1 MPWNEA
7 GRERYNVVRERYTSD
22 LSDEEYALIEPL
34 LPQPKRRGR
43 KPTPARTILNA
54 IFYLARCACPWRY
67 MPKDFPPYTTVQN
80 RFYQLRDSGILTQI
94 ICLLVQNAREQAER
108 EAAPTAVIVDAQ
120 SVKTTESGGQ
130 RGYDAGKKVKGR
142 KRHIAVD
149 ILGLPIECQIT
160 PADVQDRDALAPI
173 LRAVKRKSPW
183 VKVAFADGGYN
194 GDEAQRAAFEASRIE
209 VVVVKR
215 MDKEIKG
222 FVVLP
227 KRWIAERTLGWINR
241 SRRLAKDFEGTI
253 ESALAW
259 MQIAFIAILLRRP
272 AYDGS

>member
-7 GRERYNVVRERYTSD
+7 DRERYNIVRERHTGD

-34 LPQPKRRGR
+34 PPQPKRRGR
-43 KPTPARTILNA
+43 KPTLARTILNA

-67 MPKDFPPYTTVQN
+67 MPKDFPPHTTVQN

-94 ICLLVQNAREQAER
+94 ICLLVQNAREQAGR

-120 SVKTTESGGQ
+120 SVKTTESGGP
-130 RGYDAGKKVKGR
+130 RGYDAGKKVKSR

-149 ILGLPIECQIT
+149 TLGLPIECQIT
-160 PADVQDRDALAPI
+160 PADVQDRDALVPI

-215 MDKEIKG
+215 TDKEIKG

-259 MQIAFIAILLRRP
+259 MQIAFIAILLRRL

>member
-7 GRERYNVVRERYTSD
+7 DRERYNIVRERYTSD

-94 ICLLVQNAREQAER
+94 ICLLVQNAREQAGR

-120 SVKTTESGGQ
+120 SVKTAESGGP

-149 ILGLPIECQIT
+149 TLGLPIECQIT

-173 LRAVKRKSPW
+173 LRSVKHKSPW

-215 MDKEIKG
+215 TDKKNQ
-222 FVVLP
+222 
-227 KRWIAERTLGWINR
+227 R
-241 SRRLAKDFEGTI
+241 
-253 ESALAW
+253 
-259 MQIAFIAILLRRP
+259 LRRSTEAMDRRTDP
-272 AYDGS
+272 RLDQPLPQISKRLRGHNRIGPRLDANCLHCDTAAPTGL

>member
-1 MPWNEA
+1 LSLALYAKGLSALHDRAKSILSTA
-7 GRERYNVVRERYTSD
+7 GQRDFDSDYMSSGSERARASRAGSGANRSD
-22 LSDEEYALIEPL
+22 C
-34 LPQPKRRGR
+34 
-43 KPTPARTILNA
+43 
-54 IFYLARCACPWRY
+54 RCAIGQDGGVWWS
-67 MPKDFPPYTTVQN
+67 TG
-80 RFYQLRDSGILTQI
+80 LRS
-94 ICLLVQNAREQAER
+94 
-108 EAAPTAVIVDAQ
+108 
-120 SVKTTESGGQ
+120 
-130 RGYDAGKKVKGR
+130 GKKVKGR

-149 ILGLPIECQIT
+149 TLGLPIECQIT

-194 GDEAQRAAFEASRIE
+194 GDEAQRGAFEASRIE

-215 MDKEIKG
+215 TDKKIKG

-259 MQIAFIAILLRRP
+259 MQIAFIAILLRRLLMM
-272 AYDGS
+272 DLNFESGS

>member
-1 MPWNEA
+1 
-7 GRERYNVVRERYTSD
+7 
-22 LSDEEYALIEPL
+22 
-34 LPQPKRRGR
+34 
-43 KPTPARTILNA
+43 
-54 IFYLARCACPWRY
+54 
-67 MPKDFPPYTTVQN
+67 
-80 RFYQLRDSGILTQI
+80 LTQI
-94 ICLLVQNAREQAER
+94 ICLLVQNAREQAGQ

-120 SVKTTESGGQ
+120 SVKTAESGGP

-149 ILGLPIECQIT
+149 TLGLPIECQIT

-215 MDKEIKG
+215 TDKKIKG

-241 SRRLAKDFEGTI
+241 SRRLEKDFEGTI
-253 ESALAW
+253 ESALPW
-259 MQIAFIAILLRRP
+259 MQIAFIAILLRRL

>member
-1 MPWNEA
+1 
-7 GRERYNVVRERYTSD
+7 
-22 LSDEEYALIEPL
+22 
-34 LPQPKRRGR
+34 
-43 KPTPARTILNA
+43 
-54 IFYLARCACPWRY
+54 

-94 ICLLVQNAREQAER
+94 ICLLVQNAREQAGR

-120 SVKTTESGGQ
+120 SVKTAESGGP

-149 ILGLPIECQIT
+149 TLGLPIECQIT

-215 MDKEIKG
+215 TDKKIKG
-222 FVVLP
+222 FV
-227 KRWIAERTLGWINR
+227 
-241 SRRLAKDFEGTI
+241 
-253 ESALAW
+253 
-259 MQIAFIAILLRRP
+259 
-272 AYDGS
+272 DGSPNGPRLDQPLPQISKRLRGHNRIGPRLDANCLHCDTAAPTGL

>member
-7 GRERYNVVRERYTSD
+7 DRERYNIVRERYTSD

-67 MPKDFPPYTTVQN
+67 
-80 RFYQLRDSGILTQI
+80 
-94 ICLLVQNAREQAER
+94 
-108 EAAPTAVIVDAQ
+108 
-120 SVKTTESGGQ
+120 
-130 RGYDAGKKVKGR
+130 
-142 KRHIAVD
+142 
-149 ILGLPIECQIT
+149 
-160 PADVQDRDALAPI
+160 
-173 LRAVKRKSPW
+173 
-183 VKVAFADGGYN
+183 
-194 GDEAQRAAFEASRIE
+194 

-215 MDKEIKG
+215 TDKKIKG

-259 MQIAFIAILLRRP
+259 MQIAFIAILLRRL